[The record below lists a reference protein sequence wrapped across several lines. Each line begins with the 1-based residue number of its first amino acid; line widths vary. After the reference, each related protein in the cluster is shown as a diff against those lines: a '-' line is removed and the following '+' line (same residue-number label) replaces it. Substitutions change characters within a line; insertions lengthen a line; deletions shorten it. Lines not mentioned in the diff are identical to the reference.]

1 MNAILRIL
9 SAVGAVLLLVAAV
22 LLLWQVGLPENER
35 ILGEIVPF
43 NAETLDGQAV
53 MVGAPPDRPIVLNFW
68 ATWCKPC
75 IVEMPRLE
83 KAYQDAA
90 NEWLLVGVNAGEDA
104 ALVQT
109 WMQENP
115 VSFPIIIDSMG
126 EIAVSYGAQSQLPT
140 TVFIDRQGYIR
151 KIVYGLLSENALKD
165 GLDAIGI
172 EK

>member
-1 MNAILRIL
+1 MLRIL

-22 LLLWQVGLPENER
+22 LLLWRVGLPENNR
-35 ILGEIVPF
+35 ILGEVIPF
-43 NAETLDGQAV
+43 SAETLDGQSV
-53 MVGAPPDRPIVLNFW
+53 IVDTSLGKPIVLNFW

-83 KAYQDAA
+83 KAYQDADD
-90 NEWLLVGVNAGEDA
+90 EWLLVGVNAGEDV

-115 VSFPIIIDSMG
+115 VSFPIIIDSTG
-126 EIAVSYGAQSQLPT
+126 GIAVSYGAQSQLPT

>member
-1 MNAILRIL
+1 MLRIL
-9 SAVGAVLLLVAAV
+9 SAVGAVILLVAAV
-22 LLLWQVGLPENER
+22 LLVWRVGLPQNNR

-43 NAETLDGQAV
+43 SADTLDGQSV
-53 MVGAPPDRPIVLNFW
+53 TVDDSLDKPLVLNFW

-83 KAYQDAA
+83 NAYQNADD
-90 NEWLLVGVNAGEDA
+90 EWLLVGVNAGEDPNQVRDW
-104 ALVQT
+104 VQ
-109 WMQENP
+109 EHP
-115 VSFPIIIDSMG
+115 VSFPIIIDSTG
-126 EIAVSYGAQSQLPT
+126 TIAVSYGAQSQLPT

-151 KIVYGLLSENALKD
+151 KIVYGLLSENTLED

>member
-1 MNAILRIL
+1 MYRIL
-9 SAVGAVLLLVAAV
+9 SAVGAVLLLGAAV
-22 LLLWQVGLPENER
+22 LLVWRVGLPQNNR

-43 NAETLDGQAV
+43 SADTLDGQSV
-53 MVGAPPDRPIVLNFW
+53 IVDTSLDKPIVLNFW

-75 IVEMPRLE
+75 VVEMPRLE
-83 KAYQDAA
+83 DAYQDVDE
-90 NEWLLVGVNAGEDA
+90 EWLLIGVNAGEDPTK
-104 ALVQT
+104 VQE
-109 WMQENP
+109 WIQEHP
-115 VSFPIIIDSMG
+115 VSFPIIIDSTG

-151 KIVYGLLSENALKD
+151 KIVYGLISENALED